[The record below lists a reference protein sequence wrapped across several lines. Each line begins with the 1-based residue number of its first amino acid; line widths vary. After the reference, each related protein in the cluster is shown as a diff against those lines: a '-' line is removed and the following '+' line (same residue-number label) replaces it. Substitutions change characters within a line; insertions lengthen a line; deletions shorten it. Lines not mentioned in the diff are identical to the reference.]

1 MSEGVINSHS
11 VVDGKAS
18 PRRACAPRAGA
29 EVDTRLDPA
38 RKRALAAL
46 KPYRLF
52 IALCLASA
60 QAPRLLRLRYNLV
73 AGRIS
78 ERS

>member
-18 PRRACAPRAGA
+18 PRRAARVCPRAGA
-29 EVDTRLDPA
+29 EVDTGLDPA

-46 KPYRLF
+46 KPYHLF
-52 IALCLASA
+52 IPVYL
-60 QAPRLLRLRYNLV
+60 
-73 AGRIS
+73 
-78 ERS
+78 